1 MWKFR
6 QTPPGGSI
14 KSISGHALPISY
26 SMWEDF
32 ILGMSP
38 MLNSEALRPLKL
50 NPVHSPALLTVES
63 SHSLTHSRL
72 PVINGIDVRC
82 WNVFWPMSTAD
93 SREYR
98 LLPSNTTR
106 PNMHKTNTG
115 LQAPAEGANYLCN
128 KKADT
133 FLMWLQRLSVISCLM

>member
-26 SMWEDF
+26 SMWEDS

-63 SHSLTHSRL
+63 SHSLTHACPWLMGLMSDAGMCSDQWARLTQGSTGSCQVIQQGPICIKQIQDSRL
-72 PVINGIDVRC
+72 PQKELTICVIRKQTHFSCGCRGC
-82 WNVFWPMSTAD
+82 
-93 SREYR
+93 
-98 LLPSNTTR
+98 PSS
-106 PNMHKTNTG
+106 H
-115 LQAPAEGANYLCN
+115 
-128 KKADT
+128 
-133 FLMWLQRLSVISCLM
+133 V